1 MLKVRVKFKRYGAM
15 RFIGHLDLMRYFQ
28 KAVRRAELPAAYSQ
42 GFSPHMIMSFA
53 NPLGVGLT
61 SDGEYFDM
69 ELTTAVASKEALKRL
84 NDMMVEGMEVLN
96 VVEISDAKKD
106 TGMAIVAAAAYNV
119 RDVKGILPKHYQD
132 ELKRFYAQKEIC
144 IQKKTKRSEQTVDI
158 RPLIYELEM
167 QGDAIY
173 MKVSAG
179 SVQNLKPELVME
191 AFNTFLGIDVDTSF
205 LAYHRLDNF
214 AKDADGNLVPLD
226 ALGWEIKETA

>member
-1 MLKVRVKFKRYGAM
+1 MLKVRVKFRRYGAM

-69 ELTTAVASKEALKRL
+69 ELTKAVASKEVVKRL
-84 NDMMVEGMEVLN
+84 NDTMVEGMEVLN

-106 TGMAIVAAAAYNV
+106 TGMAIVAAAAYTV
-119 RDVKGILPKHYQD
+119 KDVKKILPQNYQD
-132 ELKRFYAQKEIC
+132 ALKRFYAQKEIC
-144 IQKKTKRSEQTVDI
+144 IQKRTKRSEQTVDI
-158 RPLIYELEM
+158 KPLIYELET
-167 QGDAIY
+167 QKDIIY

-179 SVQNLKPELVME
+179 SVQNLKPELVIE
-191 AFNTFLGIDVDTSF
+191 AFLTFLGLDVNAPAF
-205 LAYHRLDNF
+205 IYHRLDNF
-214 AKDADGNLVPLD
+214 ARNSDGNLVPLD